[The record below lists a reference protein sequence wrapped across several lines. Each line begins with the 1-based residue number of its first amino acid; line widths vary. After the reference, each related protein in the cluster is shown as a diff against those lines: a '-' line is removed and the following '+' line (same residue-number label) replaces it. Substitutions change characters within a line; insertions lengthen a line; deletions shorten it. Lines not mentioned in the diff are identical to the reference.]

1 MRGFAAPLPMNEDD
15 PEPLARLDA
24 RLKRLKGAVGADGP
38 VDGAQAKGGYGLAF
52 TLAADLLGGLI
63 GGTLLGWGID
73 SWLETAPW
81 GLILFFFVGA
91 AVGMWS
97 VYRTVRA
104 QDAAMG
110 FHNPQERANRGRPP
124 GRRKAADGGTDEGQ
138 EG

>member
-1 MRGFAAPLPMNEDD
+1 MSEDD

-24 RLKRLKGAVGADGP
+24 RLKSLRGEVGGDKASGGAK
-38 VDGAQAKGGYGLAF
+38 AKEGYGLAF
-52 TLAADLLGGLI
+52 TLAADLVGGLI

-73 SWLETAPW
+73 SWLNTAPW
-81 GLILFFFVGA
+81 GLIGFFFVGA
-91 AVGMWS
+91 AAGMWS
-97 VYRTVRA
+97 VYRTVQA

-124 GRRKAADGGTDEGQ
+124 GRRNAGHGGRDEGQ

>member
-1 MRGFAAPLPMNEDD
+1 MNEDD

-24 RLKRLKGAVGADGP
+24 RLKRLKGEVGAE
-38 VDGAQAKGGYGLAF
+38 GAPGGTQAKGGYGLAF

-63 GGTLLGWGID
+63 GGALLGWGID
-73 SWLETAPW
+73 SWLGTAPW
-81 GLILFFFVGA
+81 GLIIFFFVGA

-97 VYRTVRA
+97 VYRTVQA

-124 GRRKAADGGTDEGQ
+124 GRRNAGHGGRDEGK